1 MKKVY
6 IAPVLIVYPFESDS
20 IICASPSSSSP
31 NTLRQ
36 SDLGDGTNY
45 NILGG
50 SDFNNNNNSGRGTA
64 STGNR
69 SKDYEFSFAVDFEYD
84 F

>member
-6 IAPVLIVYPFESDS
+6 IAPELIFYPFESDS
-20 IICASPSSSSP
+20 IICASPDSAY
-31 NTLRQ
+31 TLRH
-36 SDLGDGTNY
+36 SNLGDDTNY

-69 SKDYEFSFAVDFEYD
+69 SKDFEFSFAEDFEYD

>member
-6 IAPVLIVYPFESDS
+6 IAPELIFYPFESDS
-20 IICASPSSSSP
+20 IICASPSP
-31 NTLRQ
+31 ANTLRQ
-36 SDLGDGTNY
+36 SDLGDGTNL

-69 SKDYEFSFAVDFEYD
+69 SKDFEFSFAEDFEYD

>member
-6 IAPVLIVYPFESDS
+6 IAPELIFYPFESDS
-20 IICASPSSSSP
+20 IICASPSASSP

-36 SDLGDGTNY
+36 SALGDGTNY

-64 STGNR
+64 STGNL
-69 SKDYEFSFAVDFEYD
+69 SKDFEFSFAEDFEYD

>member
-6 IAPVLIVYPFESDS
+6 IAPELIFYPFESDS
-20 IICASPSSSSP
+20 IICASPASAY
-31 NTLRQ
+31 TLRK
-36 SDLGDGTNY
+36 SDLGDDTNC

-69 SKDYEFSFAVDFEYD
+69 SKDFEFSFAEDFEYD

>member
-6 IAPVLIVYPFESDS
+6 IAPQLIFYPFESDS
-20 IICASPSSSSP
+20 IICASPSSTY
-31 NTLRQ
+31 TLRH
-36 SDLGDGTNY
+36 SNLGDDTNY

-69 SKDYEFSFAVDFEYD
+69 SKDFEFSFAEDFEYD

>member
-6 IAPVLIVYPFESDS
+6 IAPELIFYPFESDS
-20 IICASPSSSSP
+20 IICASPSP
-31 NTLRQ
+31 ANTLRQ
-36 SDLGDGTNY
+36 SDLGDGTND

-50 SDFNNNNNSGRGTA
+50 SDFNNNNNSGRGTP
-64 STGNR
+64 STGNL
-69 SKDYEFSFAVDFEYD
+69 SKDFEFSFAEDFEYD